1 MQEIARL
8 VEARHW
14 DPFSVLGPH
23 VVPLRTGKAVAIRA
37 ILPDAARASV
47 VTLRDGEEVRA
58 EMERLHPDGLF
69 QGRLRARAL
78 AAQFEDGIFEQLLI
92 DLFLEL

>member
-37 ILPDAARASV
+37 ILPDAAFTSIV
-47 VTLRDGEEVRA
+47 S
-58 EMERLHPDGLF
+58 
-69 QGRLRARAL
+69 
-78 AAQFEDGIFEQLLI
+78 
-92 DLFLEL
+92 